1 MENTAFT
8 LSALFFA
15 VYMFFA
21 EKGYIHILQLN
32 SYRPER
38 YLRWMGEN
46 KMKAAYLRAVILLF
60 SLIGAAAS
68 LSAEYFALAALMA
81 LSAPYKV
88 KKAKNRLFTR

>member
-60 SLIGAAAS
+60 SLIIA
-68 LSAEYFALAALMA
+68 LHKSAGRIGDLETLRERREKD
-81 LSAPYKV
+81 P
-88 KKAKNRLFTR
+88 RRPQEP